1 MAAPHLNMIFQTTGS
16 RKTGDVPLC
25 DIPSLEIS
33 KMVGD
38 RRATG
43 AEMKIISAELIRS
56 VYPSDDFPPGRYPE
70 VAFAGRS
77 NVGKSSLINTLL
89 NRKGLARTSSAPG
102 KTQSINFYLINGSF
116 CLVDLPGYGYAKV
129 PQQVRKQ
136 WSPLIELYCRSREN
150 LCGVVVIIDARVGPT
165 PLDISLI
172 AWLKDLS
179 LPDIFTMT
187 KSDKLSKNKIT
198 QALHQ
203 AAKSLSVDP
212 EQIVPF
218 SSQTGEGK
226 KRLWQEIVHIINVS
240 QDINSVQPH

>member
-1 MAAPHLNMIFQTTGS
+1 
-16 RKTGDVPLC
+16 
-25 DIPSLEIS
+25 
-33 KMVGD
+33 
-38 RRATG
+38 
-43 AEMKIISAELIRS
+43 MKITSAEFINS
-56 VYPSDDFPPGRYPE
+56 IYPSDDFPPGRHPE

-77 NVGKSSLINTLL
+77 NVGKSSLINTLV

-102 KTQSINFYLINGSF
+102 KTQSINFYLINGSVY
-116 CLVDLPGYGYAKV
+116 LVDLPGYGYAKV

-136 WSPLIELYCRSREN
+136 WSPLIEQYCRGREN
-150 LCGVVVIIDARVGPT
+150 LYGVVIIIDARVGPT

-179 LPDIFTMT
+179 LPVIFTIT

-203 AAKSLSVDP
+203 TAKVLSINP
-212 EQIVPF
+212 GQIIPF

-226 KRLWQEIVHIINVS
+226 KHLWQEIMHLIGPS
-240 QDINSVQPH
+240 EP

>member
-1 MAAPHLNMIFQTTGS
+1 
-16 RKTGDVPLC
+16 
-25 DIPSLEIS
+25 
-33 KMVGD
+33 
-38 RRATG
+38 
-43 AEMKIISAELIRS
+43 MKITSAELIKS
-56 VYPSDDFPPGRYPE
+56 VYPSDNFPAGRYPE

-129 PQQVRKQ
+129 PKQVRKK
-136 WSPLIELYCRSREN
+136 WSPLIEEYCRSREN
-150 LCGVVVIIDARVGPT
+150 LCGMVVIIDARVGPT

-172 AWLKDLS
+172 SWLTDLS
-179 LPDIFTMT
+179 LPIIFTMT
-187 KSDKLSKNKIT
+187 KSDKLSKNKIA

-203 AAKSLSVDP
+203 TAKVLSI
-212 EQIVPF
+212 ETEHIVPF

-226 KRLWQEIVHIINVS
+226 KHLWQEIVQLFNVS
-240 QDINSVQPH
+240 KP